1 MKPSAPMMIKAISQ
15 PQARASRGMVAGAAS
30 APTEA
35 PLLKIEVEKAR
46 SFFGKYSAVA
56 LMAAGKL
63 PASPT
68 ARIRRQARK
77 SHTEMVVRAVM
88 LPPARPKAVHPQAA
102 CRQAPTDHTKMAMR

>member
-1 MKPSAPMMIKAISQ
+1 MKAISQ
-15 PQARASRGMVAGAAS
+15 PHARANRGIVAGAAN

-68 ARIRRQARK
+68 ARIRRQDRK
-77 SHTEMVVRAVM
+77 SHTEMVAMATAASEPACTRRRASIES
-88 LPPARPKAVHPQAA
+88 
-102 CRQAPTDHTKMAMR
+102 

>member
-1 MKPSAPMMIKAISQ
+1 MKAISQ
-15 PQARASRGMVAGAAS
+15 PQARANRGIVAGAAN

-35 PLLKIEVEKAR
+35 PLLKMEVENAR
-46 SFFGKYSAVA
+46 SFLGKYSAVT

-68 ARIRRQARK
+68 ARIIRQARNN
-77 SHTEMVVRAVM
+77 HTEMVVRATI
-88 LPPARPKAVHPQAA
+88 LPPAIPRAAQPQKA